1 MHRSYRMRYGEEPI
15 VDGYIPIRII
25 VRKMSGREYILFT
38 ENDNET
44 FLDVKRALLPHVDSA
59 PMPTLETLIFQSGN
73 TEIGYENVDD
83 SATVLSKAPD
93 RIITLELILPIWS
106 AKQQRIIDAASEE
119 NVSISVWDIEDFNH
133 AEMEAF
139 QWGLQNNLSILS
151 LKIENVGNEDED
163 DELSHNYALAMATF
177 MHVLRNSTS
186 IQYLSFIG
194 DGFRKNVMA
203 TFFDAIGQN
212 NSLVSLDIRCPCT
225 YRLADLTQ
233 LLARNTSLGYIRLSK
248 CYIKIKNDRH
258 IRRFGEVLAHQP
270 LRYLTLINNTIDN
283 KDDEAVRKASKLRDI
298 FHRRGARDNGSS
310 EGNSHR
316 IGVDWGEKPDDEQM
330 LDDRE
335 VLAVNNFFVRMFNP
349 FL

>member
-1 MHRSYRMRYGEEPI
+1 MHRSYRMRYGEDPI
-15 VDGYIPIRII
+15 IDGYIPIRII

-59 PMPTLETLIFQSGN
+59 PMPTLETLVFQSGN
-73 TEIGYENVDD
+73 NEIGYENVDD
-83 SATVLSKAPD
+83 SATVLSKAPH
-93 RIITLELILPIWS
+93 RIITLQLILPIWS

-139 QWGLQNNLSILS
+139 QWGLQNNLAILS
-151 LKIENVGNEDED
+151 LKIENVWYGD
-163 DELSHNYALAMATF
+163 DEPSHNYALAMATF

-212 NSLVSLDIRCPCT
+212 NSLVSLDIKCPCT
-225 YRLADLTQ
+225 YRLNDLTQ
-233 LLARNTSLGYIRLSK
+233 LLERNTSLHYIRLYE

-283 KDDEAVRKASKLRDI
+283 KDDEAVRNVSKLRDI
-298 FHRRGARDNGSS
+298 FRRRGARDNGSS

-316 IGVDWGEKPDDEQM
+316 IGVDLGEKPDDEQM
-330 LDDRE
+330 IDDGE
-335 VLAVNNFFVRMFNP
+335 VLGVTNFFVRIFNP